1 MAVIQGISLVEA
13 FRSVPD
19 PRGRHGR
26 RHPLPAV
33 LGMLAV
39 GTMCGGRSIYAIL
52 QWGRDHG
59 QEMAHRL
66 GLAKHGIPTDGMMS
80 NLLRRMDIPAYE
92 AALSRWID
100 EFRVLLDCGEPEAL
114 SVDGKTLRGSQGH
127 EVPGVHLLSAF
138 AVGLGLVLKEVPAG
152 ANKQEGGE
160 ITAASE
166 LLTGLVLEGKVI
178 TGDALFAQ
186 RGLCGQIVKARGDY
200 LLAVKENQPKLLAE
214 IEDVFRSPRAPFLP
228 MKPSTSMVRVWRNA
242 RSTPAANWP
251 DTSNGPDSRPRAGC
265 NGKSG
270 IARPIRTPRRR
281 PI

>member
-1 MAVIQGISLVEA
+1 MEKGGQGVAVIQGVSLVEA

-19 PRGRHGR
+19 PRGRRGR

-33 LGMLAV
+33 LSMLAV
-39 GTMCGGRSIYAIL
+39 GTLCGGRSIYAIL

-59 QEMAHRL
+59 QEMANRL
-66 GLAKHGIPTDGMMS
+66 GLTKHGIPTDGMMS
-80 NLLRRMDIPAYE
+80 NLLRRIDIAAHE

-100 EFRVLLDCGEPEAL
+100 ACRVLMDSCGEQEAV

-138 AVGLGLVLKEVPAG
+138 AVRLGLVLKEVPAG
-152 ANKQEGGE
+152 ANKQDGGE

-186 RGLCGQIVKARGDY
+186 RGLCGQIVKACGDY
-200 LLAVKENQPKLLAE
+200 LLAVKENQPKLLTE
-214 IEDVFRSPRAPFLP
+214 IEDIFRSPRAPFLP
-228 MKPSTSMVRVWRNA
+228 MKP
-242 RSTPAANWP
+242 
-251 DTSNGPDSRPRAGC
+251 
-265 NGKSG
+265 
-270 IARPIRTPRRR
+270 
-281 PI
+281 